1 MLTRGGGTA
10 HAPPIP
16 PGAAVSWRGGWGWA
30 TKLGGGVCAAPVS
43 AAAQPTG
50 LYFSSQEPPAG
61 NILVLESRKQSGQ
74 CPLLGL

>member
-1 MLTRGGGTA
+1 MGLGHKTWGGG
-10 HAPPIP
+10 
-16 PGAAVSWRGGWGWA
+16 
-30 TKLGGGVCAAPVS
+30 AAPVS